1 MRYYQVPFSAREETP
16 FIFGLTVREMLWL
29 GGGIM
34 LGFTAALATFV
45 FVGAKL
51 PNLILSLPLV
61 IPFVAV
67 SFYLSRKKIR
77 EDDHHE
83 TLDRHLIK
91 GLKYRF
97 RPHTYLNM
105 RRGAW

>member
-1 MRYYQVPFSAREETP
+1 MRYFPVPFSAREETP

-34 LGFTAALATFV
+34 AGFMAALATFV

-51 PNLILSLPLV
+51 QNLILCLPMV
-61 IPFVAV
+61 IPFMVV
-67 SFYLSRKKIR
+67 SFYLSRKKVR

-91 GLKYRF
+91 KLKYRF
-97 RPHTYLNM
+97 RQHTYLNL
-105 RRGAW
+105 RRGG